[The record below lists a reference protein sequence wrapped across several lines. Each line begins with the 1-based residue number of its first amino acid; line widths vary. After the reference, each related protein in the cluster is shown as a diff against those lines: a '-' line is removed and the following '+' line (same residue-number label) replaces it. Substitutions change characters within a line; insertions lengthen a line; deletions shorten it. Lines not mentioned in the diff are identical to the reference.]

1 MIIRFLDA
9 KENCFQVDTRN
20 IPTLVCLTDQEE
32 VDYVKKIELGG
43 CLISVPKSFDE
54 ETTKKLYNK
63 LNTKD
68 EPKNLK

>member
-1 MIIRFLDA
+1 MIIRFLDS
-9 KENCFQVDTRN
+9 KDICYQVDTRN

-32 VDYVKKIELGG
+32 VNYMKRIELGG
-43 CLISVPKSFDE
+43 CLISVPKSLDE
-54 ETTKKLYNK
+54 ETTKKAYNK